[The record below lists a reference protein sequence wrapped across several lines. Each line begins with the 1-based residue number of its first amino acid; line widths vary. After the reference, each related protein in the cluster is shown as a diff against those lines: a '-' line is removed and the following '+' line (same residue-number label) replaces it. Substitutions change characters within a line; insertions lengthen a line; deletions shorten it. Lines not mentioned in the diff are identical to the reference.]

1 MTNNM
6 YTITRY
12 IYFKNPL
19 GRLYRLTGANV
30 GYTLCA
36 KAATHTACIGCIPQ
50 RWWRLT
56 CRPTQLTRS
65 RGLRPSLAILLMVSA
80 ASFFVYILMLYL
92 VIRLMLL
99 QVTLTSPMHFYKPC
113 LPYKLYGVISVILS

>member
-1 MTNNM
+1 MNMTNNM

-36 KAATHTACIGCIPQ
+36 KAATHTACIGCIHNAGGHSPAGP
-50 RWWRLT
+50 LNSLEVAA
-56 CRPTQLTRS
+56 C
-65 RGLRPSLAILLMVSA
+65 GLLWL
-80 ASFFVYILMLYL
+80 F
-92 VIRLMLL
+92 
-99 QVTLTSPMHFYKPC
+99 C
-113 LPYKLYGVISVILS
+113 